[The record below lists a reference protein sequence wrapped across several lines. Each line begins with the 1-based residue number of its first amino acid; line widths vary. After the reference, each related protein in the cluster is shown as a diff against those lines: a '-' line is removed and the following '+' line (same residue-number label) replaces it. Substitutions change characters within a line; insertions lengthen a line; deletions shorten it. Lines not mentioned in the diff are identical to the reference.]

1 MIIDCGTCAVAG
13 PACGDCVVS
22 VLLGIPEVVDRA
34 TSTGVTVAGDML
46 SEMPESSVL
55 PLMHVEDEHAA
66 ALEVLAGSGLV
77 PPLRLVPR
85 SQAS

>member
-13 PACGDCVVS
+13 LACGDCVVS
-22 VLLGIPEVVDRA
+22 VLLGTPEAIDLP
-34 TSTGVTVAGDML
+34 TPTVGDMPG
-46 SEMPESSVL
+46 MTAL
-55 PLMHVEDEHAA
+55 PCTHVEDEHAA
-66 ALEVLAGSGLV
+66 ALGVLAESGLV

>member
-13 PACGDCVVS
+13 LACGDCVVS
-22 VLLGIPEVVDRA
+22 VLLGVPEVLDRPG
-34 TSTGVTVAGDML
+34 STANSLGTVMAGD
-46 SEMPESSVL
+46 MPESSAL

>member
-13 PACGDCVVS
+13 LACGDCVVS
-22 VLLGIPEVVDRA
+22 VLLGMPEVLDRP
-34 TSTGVTVAGDML
+34 SDLVGDVGEI
-46 SEMPESSVL
+46 SVMPR
-55 PLMHVEDEHAA
+55 MHVEDEHAA

>member
-1 MIIDCGTCAVAG
+1 MIIDCGTCSVAG
-13 PACGDCVVS
+13 LACGDCVVS
-22 VLLGIPEVVDRA
+22 VLLGAPEGIDRSFGPA
-34 TSTGVTVAGDML
+34 DD
-46 SEMPESSVL
+46 MPETAFL
-55 PLMHVEDEHAA
+55 PLVHVEDEHAA

>member
-13 PACGDCVVS
+13 LACGDCVVS
-22 VLLGIPEVVDRA
+22 VLLGMPEVIDRPSDTMRNIPESA
-34 TSTGVTVAGDML
+34 
-46 SEMPESSVL
+46 VL

>member
-13 PACGDCVVS
+13 LACGDCVVS
-22 VLLGIPEVVDRA
+22 VLLGMPEVIDRPSDA
-34 TSTGVTVAGDML
+34 A
-46 SEMPESSVL
+46 SEVPQTALL

>member
-13 PACGDCVVS
+13 PACSDCVVT
-22 VLLGIPEVVDRA
+22 VLLGAPGQELA
-34 TSTGVTVAGDML
+34 APAPQPAAPGPTVTDVA
-46 SEMPESSVL
+46 
-55 PLMHVEDEHAA
+55 DEHAA
-66 ALEVLAGSGLV
+66 ALEVLAGSGLI

>member
-22 VLLGIPEVVDRA
+22 VLLGIPEVRDRA
-34 TSTGVTVAGDML
+34 GSTGVTSASGLASD
-46 SEMPESSVL
+46 MPESSVL

>member
-22 VLLGIPEVVDRA
+22 VLLGMPEVIDRPSD
-34 TSTGVTVAGDML
+34 TMRN
-46 SEMPESSVL
+46 MPESTVL

>member
-13 PACGDCVVS
+13 LACGDCVVS
-22 VLLGIPEVVDRA
+22 VLLGAPEALDGVSSTPSGRA
-34 TSTGVTVAGDML
+34 EST
-46 SEMPESSVL
+46 VL

-66 ALEVLAGSGLV
+66 ALVALAGSGLV

>member
-13 PACGDCVVS
+13 LACGDCVVS
-22 VLLGIPEVVDRA
+22 VLLGMPEVIERPSDTIRN
-34 TSTGVTVAGDML
+34 
-46 SEMPESSVL
+46 MPESAGL

>member
-13 PACGDCVVS
+13 LECGDCVVT
-22 VLLGIPEVVDRA
+22 VLLGMPEVTDRP
-34 TSTGVTVAGDML
+34 SGDRG
-46 SEMPESSVL
+46 EMHETAAL

>member
-13 PACGDCVVS
+13 LACGDCVVS
-22 VLLGIPEVVDRA
+22 VLLGMPEVSDRPSD
-34 TSTGVTVAGDML
+34 TMRD
-46 SEMPESSVL
+46 MPESTVL